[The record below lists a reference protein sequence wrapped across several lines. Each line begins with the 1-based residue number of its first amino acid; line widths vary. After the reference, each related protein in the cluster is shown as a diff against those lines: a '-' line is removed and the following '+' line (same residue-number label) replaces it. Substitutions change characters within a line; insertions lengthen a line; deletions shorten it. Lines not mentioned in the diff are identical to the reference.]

1 MARVGVFLGQRHRGE
16 YVLKNL
22 AELSSRMIRLAK
34 GQGPRCLRLRQRRM
48 NADKLTS
55 RADHDR
61 HEDILTCEQSEHDS
75 GPRLANV
82 I

>member
-1 MARVGVFLGQRHRGE
+1 
-16 YVLKNL
+16 
-22 AELSSRMIRLAK
+22 MIRLAK

-48 NADKLTS
+48 SADKLTS